1 VPSAFRGVTAVLYTG
16 WIMTAHRE
24 QNGRITWSVQGG
36 KALMCSRVALS
47 EVQIDGIPKP
57 SMSEVAST
65 A

>member
-1 VPSAFRGVTAVLYTG
+1 
-16 WIMTAHRE
+16 MTAHDE
-24 QNGRITWSVQGG
+24 PNGWICSDVGAG
-36 KALMCSRVALS
+36 DALMCSRVALS